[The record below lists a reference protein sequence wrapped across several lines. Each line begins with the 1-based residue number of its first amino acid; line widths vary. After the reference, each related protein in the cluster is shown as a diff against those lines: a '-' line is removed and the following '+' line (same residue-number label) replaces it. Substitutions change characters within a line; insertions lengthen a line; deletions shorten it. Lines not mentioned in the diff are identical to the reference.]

1 MGRAP
6 RIEGEGL
13 WYHVYNRG
21 NEKRDVFLG
30 EQDYRLF
37 LNTLFRSCEQFGVEV
52 HAFVLLSNHFHLM
65 VRTLHANL
73 CQWMH
78 TMMSNFT
85 RTYNTSHERVGHVF
99 QSRYRAIVVDSE
111 AYGRE
116 LLRYIHLNPVRG
128 GRAVGMDI
136 AMRLEILRKYPWSS
150 HAAYAGLKRC
160 PWPVITAELLKLFGT
175 SPARQRREY
184 VRFVADAL
192 PDATD
197 VFDHVLGKAILGS
210 ESFVARVK
218 TLVQHGHKDASAAPE
233 RRRIAACSID
243 DVLAAVCEEYGVAP
257 ELLTRR
263 YPRPEHHE
271 ARRVLLWAAARYCR
285 GSMPLMKLGAR
296 LGGVTGGMVSN
307 ACKNVERA
315 SITSPDMARK
325 LIAVSLRLDKHL
337 SDDIAGVVPVQWWQ
351 MYQQLVEYYRRHGHV
366 NVPHDCREHTVLA
379 AWVARQRRLLREGS
393 VDGASLSAMQVELLK
408 KFKLTQQ
415 MQ

>member
-1 MGRAP
+1 MSRAP

-21 NEKRDVFLG
+21 NEKRDIFV
-30 EQDYRLF
+30 EERDYRLF
-37 LNTLFRSCEQFGVEV
+37 LNTLFHSCEQYDVEV
-52 HAFVLLSNHFHLM
+52 HAFVLMKNHFHAML
-65 VRTLHANL
+65 RTVHANL
-73 CQWMH
+73 CRCMH
-78 TMMSNFT
+78 SMMSNFT
-85 RTYNTSHERVGHVF
+85 RRYNAAHDRVGHVF
-99 QSRYRAIVVDSE
+99 QGRYRAIVVDNE
-111 AYGRE
+111 TYGRE

-128 GRAVGMDI
+128 ARAAGLDI
-136 AMRLEILRKYPWSS
+136 ASRLAEVRSYQWSS
-150 HAAYAGLKRC
+150 HAAYAGLTHC
-160 PWPVITAELLKLFGT
+160 PWPVVTAELLQLFGA
-175 SPARQRREY
+175 SPGRQRREY
-184 VRFVADAL
+184 LRFLADGL
-192 PDATD
+192 SDTTN

-218 TLVQHGHKDASAAPE
+218 TLVRHGHKDASAAPE

-243 DVLAAVCEEYGVAP
+243 DVLAAVCEEYGVTP

-271 ARRVLLWAAARYCR
+271 ARRVLIWAAARYCR

-325 LIAVSLRLDKHL
+325 LIAVSQRLDKHL

-351 MYQQLVEYYRRHGHV
+351 MYQQLVEYHRRHGHV

-408 KFKLTQQ
+408 RLKLA
-415 MQ
+415 